1 MLELDDLKTHKD
13 DVADTT
19 MTEKLVDS
27 LKKLHKEHHHDHQ
40 NDEELVVATEKPV
53 KVCYQTKTI

>member
-1 MLELDDLKTHKD
+1 
-13 DVADTT
+13 

-40 NDEELVVATEKPV
+40 KDEELVVATEKPV
-53 KVCYQTKTI
+53 KVCYQTKPLKANM